1 MNYADRLDFYLGTN
15 FIAEKFDN
23 IDLKKMRG
31 IKRLN
36 NNEKYGGAFKALLRK
51 SNNHRK
57 KFKIA
62 FGDVSKKQNAITLC
76 KNRCAENSD
85 SVILRCL
92 NYERHWSKYYNR
104 PADIPFRTKQKKVFW
119 RGASS
124 GNQDRTGNRFK
135 LVTRWHNNDNDI
147 DVGFSK
153 LVQVKTKQKRLLL
166 SRYVNGKCNISNF
179 LACKYIL
186 SVEGNDKDS
195 GLQWKLNSNSVVLM
209 AKPRV
214 TTWLMETTLIPN
226 VHYVLLADNFSD
238 LKKKLIWCNKNQEKC
253 LKIIQNANN
262 FMKQFANKKR
272 EEKLEYMVLDKYF
285 NILGQQIIN
294 K

>member
-23 IDLKKMRG
+23 IDFKKMRG

-36 NNEKYGGAFKALLRK
+36 NNEKYGGSFKALLRK

-104 PADIPFRTKQKKVFW
+104 PADIPFRNKQKKVFW

-135 LVTRWHNNDNDI
+135 LVTRWHNKDKSI
-147 DVGFSK
+147 CVGFSK
-153 LVQVKTKQKRLLL
+153 LVEEKRKIHRLNK
-166 SRYVNGKCNISNF
+166 YVMGVCNISSF

-262 FMKQFANKKR
+262 FMKQFANKKI

-285 NILGQQIIN
+285 NILEQQLIIN